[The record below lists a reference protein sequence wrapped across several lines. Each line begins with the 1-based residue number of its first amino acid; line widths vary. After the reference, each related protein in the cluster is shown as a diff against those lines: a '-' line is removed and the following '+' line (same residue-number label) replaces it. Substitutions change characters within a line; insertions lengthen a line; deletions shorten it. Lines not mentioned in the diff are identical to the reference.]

1 MAKRKNNSSRI
12 WILYFLVIG
21 GFSTYILFSDYGL
34 IKFFKLKNEIIS
46 LQQEIQDTEKKLIDL
61 DKEIDSLKT
70 SLAKIEKV
78 ARERYFMLSE
88 NEKAFL
94 IEKN

>member
-1 MAKRKNNSSRI
+1 MAKRKNNRNKI
-12 WILYFLVIG
+12 WILYLIVIL

-34 IKFFKLKNEIIS
+34 LKFFKLKNEIIT
-46 LQQEIQDTEKKLIDL
+46 LQQEINDTERKLNDL

-70 SLAKIEKV
+70 SLVKIEKV
-78 ARERYFMLSE
+78 ARERYYMLRE